1 MPRLVTY
8 VTHPVHLVRMPGWVF
23 CVLGNI
29 VRVNDVQENPDMT
42 SNPRRILVG
51 VAGGIAAYKA
61 CHLIRDFKEHGD
73 DVRVV
78 PTEAALNFVGAA
90 TFEALSGN
98 PVSTTVF
105 DAVDDVQHVALGQQA
120 DAVVIAP
127 ATADLI
133 ARLAGG
139 RADDLLT
146 ASVLVAT
153 CPIVVVPAMH
163 TEMWLNPATQD
174 NVATLR
180 RRGITVMEPAHGRLT
195 GKDTG
200 AGRLPEPGQIA
211 EFARTVL
218 AGHPVPFDWKG
229 RKVVVSAGGTQENLD
244 PVRYIGNRSSGRQ
257 GFALAELAA
266 QRGADVTIVAGNTE
280 EIPVPSG
287 ATIVRVTSTRDM
299 EKAMNESAA
308 DADVVIMAAA
318 VADYRPATVAGS
330 KMKKGAADEQ
340 LAQLELVENPDILKG
355 LVARRDGGELKK
367 GAVIV
372 GFAAETG
379 DANTSVLEYAQQKFK
394 KKGCDVLMAN
404 EVGEGKVFGQ
414 STSAGWILRRNA
426 EPLEVAHG
434 SKQVV
439 AAQILD
445 AVNEK
450 LAK

>member
-1 MPRLVTY
+1 
-8 VTHPVHLVRMPGWVF
+8 
-23 CVLGNI
+23 
-29 VRVNDVQENPDMT
+29 MT
-42 SNPRRILVG
+42 STHRRILVG

-105 DAVDDVQHVALGQQA
+105 DAVDEVQHVALGQQA

-133 ARLAGG
+133 ARLACG
-139 RADDLLT
+139 RADELLT

-153 CPIVVVPAMH
+153 CPVIVVPAMH

-200 AGRLPEPGQIA
+200 AGRLPEPNQIA
-211 EFARTVL
+211 EFARTVMD
-218 AGHPVPFDWKG
+218 GHQVPFDWEG

-244 PVRYIGNRSSGRQ
+244 PVRFLGNRSSGRQ
-257 GFALAELAA
+257 GFALAEIAA
-266 QRGADVTIVAGNTE
+266 QRGADVTIVAGATE
-280 EIPVPSG
+280 DLPAPSG
-287 ATIVRVTSTRDM
+287 ADVVRVTSTRDM
-299 EKAMNESAA
+299 EAAMNEHSA
-308 DADVVIMAAA
+308 DADIVIMAAA
-318 VADYRPATVAGS
+318 VADYRPAHVADS
-330 KMKKGAADEQ
+330 KMKKGAADED
-340 LAQLELVENPDILKG
+340 LARLELVENPDILKG
-355 LVARRDGGELKK
+355 LVKRRDSGEINKD
-367 GAVIV
+367 AVIV

-379 DANTSVLEYAQQKFK
+379 DDNTSVLEYAQQKFHR
-394 KKGCDVLMAN
+394 KGCDVLMAN

-414 STSAGWILRRNA
+414 PTSAGWILRRNA
-426 EPLEVAHG
+426 EPVVVEHG

-445 AVNEK
+445 AVNEM
-450 LAK
+450 LPV

>member
-1 MPRLVTY
+1 
-8 VTHPVHLVRMPGWVF
+8 
-23 CVLGNI
+23 
-29 VRVNDVQENPDMT
+29 MT
-42 SNPRRILVG
+42 STHRRILVG

-105 DAVDDVQHVALGQQA
+105 DAVDEVQHVALGQQA

-133 ARLAGG
+133 ARLACG

-146 ASVLVAT
+146 ASVLVAA
-153 CPIVVVPAMH
+153 CPVIVVPAMH

-200 AGRLPEPGQIA
+200 AGRLPEPSQIA
-211 EFARTVL
+211 EFARTVID
-218 AGHPVPFDWKG
+218 GHTVPFDWKG

-244 PVRYIGNRSSGRQ
+244 PVRFLGNRSSGRQ
-257 GFALAELAA
+257 GFALAEIAA
-266 QRGADVTIVAGNTE
+266 QRGADVTIVAGDTE
-280 EIPVPSG
+280 DLPVPSG
-287 ATIVRVTSTRDM
+287 AEVVRVTSTRDM
-299 EKAMNESAA
+299 QAAMNEHSA
-308 DADVVIMAAA
+308 DADIVIMAAA
-318 VADYRPATVAGS
+318 VADYRPAHVADS
-330 KMKKGAADEQ
+330 KMKKGAADEN
-340 LAQLELVENPDILKG
+340 LARLELVENPDILKG
-355 LVARRDGGELKK
+355 LVSRRASGELNKD
-367 GAVIV
+367 AVIV

-379 DANTSVLEYAQQKFK
+379 DATTSVLEYAQQKFER
-394 KKGCDVLMAN
+394 KGCDVLMAN

-414 STSAGWILRRNA
+414 STSAGWILRCDT
-426 EPLEVAHG
+426 EPVVVEHG
-434 SKQVV
+434 SKQAV

-445 AVNEK
+445 AVNEI
-450 LAK
+450 LPM

>member
-1 MPRLVTY
+1 MSPQTL
-8 VTHPVHLVRMPGWVF
+8 GWVC
-23 CVLGNI
+23 CVLGTI
-29 VRVNDVQENPDMT
+29 GRVKDVQKTPDSSELILASTNPAGG
-42 SNPRRILVG
+42 RRILVG

-90 TFEALSGN
+90 TFEALSGH

-105 DAVDDVQHVALGQQA
+105 DAVDEVQHVSLGQKA

-133 ARLAGG
+133 ARLACG
-139 RADDLLT
+139 RADDLLS

-153 CPIVVVPAMH
+153 CPVIIAPAMH

-195 GKDTG
+195 GTDTG
-200 AGRLPEPGQIA
+200 AGRLPDPEQIA
-211 EFARTVL
+211 EFARTII
-218 AGHPVPFDWKG
+218 AGHCVDHDWQG
-229 RKVVVSAGGTQENLD
+229 RKVVISAGGTQENLD
-244 PVRYIGNRSSGRQ
+244 PVRYLGNRSSGRQ
-257 GFALAELAA
+257 GFALAEIAA

-280 EIPVPSG
+280 ALPIPAG
-287 ATIVRVTSTRDM
+287 ASVVRVTSTRDM
-299 EKAMNESAA
+299 QEAMNAEAA
-308 DADVVIMAAA
+308 DADIIIMAAA
-318 VADYRPATVAGS
+318 VADYRPASVADS
-330 KMKKGAADEQ
+330 KMKKGAADED
-340 LAQLELVENPDILKG
+340 LASLELVENPDILKG
-355 LVARRDGGELKK
+355 LVQRREVGEVKRE
-367 GAVIV
+367 AIIV

-379 DANTSVLEYAQQKFK
+379 DETTSVLEYAQQKFM

-414 STSAGWILRRNA
+414 STSAGWILRRSSA
-426 EPLEVAHG
+426 PVVVAPG

-445 AVNEK
+445 VVNEILEK
-450 LAK
+450 

>member
-1 MPRLVTY
+1 
-8 VTHPVHLVRMPGWVF
+8 
-23 CVLGNI
+23 
-29 VRVNDVQENPDMT
+29 MT
-42 SNPRRILVG
+42 SAHRRILVG

-61 CHLIRDFKEHGD
+61 CHLIRDFKEQGD
-73 DVRVV
+73 DVRVI
-78 PTEAALNFVGAA
+78 PTESALSFVGAA

-98 PVSTTVF
+98 PVSTSVF
-105 DAVDDVQHVALGQQA
+105 DAVDEVQHVALGQQA

-133 ARLAGG
+133 ARLACG

-153 CPIVVVPAMH
+153 CPVIVVPAMH

-200 AGRLPEPGQIA
+200 AGRLPEPNQIA
-211 EFARTVL
+211 EFARTVMD
-218 AGHPVPFDWKG
+218 GHQVPFDWQG

-244 PVRYIGNRSSGRQ
+244 PVRFLGNRSSGRQ
-257 GFALAELAA
+257 GFALAEIAA
-266 QRGADVTIVAGNTE
+266 QRGADVTIVAGDTE
-280 EIPVPSG
+280 DLPVPSG
-287 ATIVRVTSTRDM
+287 ADVVRVTSTRDM
-299 EKAMNESAA
+299 EAAMNEHSA
-308 DADVVIMAAA
+308 DADIVIMAAA
-318 VADYRPATVAGS
+318 VADYRPAHVADS
-330 KMKKGAADEQ
+330 KMKKGAADED
-340 LAQLELVENPDILKG
+340 LARLELVENPDILKG
-355 LVARRDGGELKK
+355 LVKRRDGGELNKD
-367 GAVIV
+367 AVIV

-379 DANTSVLEYAQQKFK
+379 DDNTSVLEYAQQKFHR
-394 KKGCDVLMAN
+394 KGCDVLMAN

-414 STSAGWILRRNA
+414 PTSAGWILRRNA
-426 EPLEVAHG
+426 EPVVVEHG

-445 AVNEK
+445 AVNEI
-450 LAK
+450 LPV